1 MKISRKGVVIACLPS
16 VMSLGLFYSLALHMH
31 QSLGTW
37 PVSIGEGG
45 FPRPLVI
52 HANLCVYF
60 FMALVLSGV
69 FIVPAMIAVCL
80 ATPRWRHSVA
90 YLALYVM
97 LFFACWGVMQF
108 APEPFLN
115 WWRD

>member
-1 MKISRKGVVIACLPS
+1 MKISRKGVVISSLPS

-31 QSLGTW
+31 QTLGTW
-37 PVSIGEGG
+37 PASIGEAG
-45 FPRPLVI
+45 FPQLLVI
-52 HANLCVYF
+52 HANFSVYF
-60 FMALVLSGV
+60 FMVLVLSSV

-80 ATPRWRHSVA
+80 ATPRWRHSVP
-90 YLALYVM
+90 YFVLYVM
-97 LFFACWGVMQF
+97 LFFACWGVMQL

>member
-1 MKISRKGVVIACLPS
+1 MKISRKGVVLSSLPS

-37 PVSIGEGG
+37 PASIGERG
-45 FPRPLVI
+45 FPRLLVI

-69 FIVPAMIAVCL
+69 FIVPAIIAVCL
-80 ATPRWRHSVA
+80 ATPGWRHSVP
-90 YLALYVM
+90 YFVLYVM